1 MGGQAGGEMKLTFCV
16 LCGTTEGLEHHHAVP
31 KSKGGTND
39 ESNLITLCG
48 AHHGALHYMSNRA
61 DISALTKAALAK
73 LKDSGVKLGPHKA
86 NTTAAHAASRA
97 RWVKFRAAKSGA

>member
-1 MGGQAGGEMKLTFCV
+1 
-16 LCGTTEGLEHHHAVP
+16 
-31 KSKGGTND
+31 
-39 ESNLITLCG
+39 
-48 AHHGALHYMSNRA
+48 MSNRA